1 MLSLKDFQPYQFDN
15 LVRMGPKND
24 GGYIVPENYKS
35 KLLISFGLGNN
46 WHFEKSMIKNGQ
58 ISKYVIFD
66 HTVDLNLLF
75 KSIFSSLK
83 SKQNIYIIVFKFKVF
98 LLYFKDFSILKNL
111 HIKKKIVARKYD
123 FQSTDLRDVM
133 KTFAEGSK
141 DIFLKCDIDN
151 GEYDIIDDI
160 ISFNQKIEVLVIE
173 FHDIIERKKEFKTCL
188 EKLKKYY
195 FLIHSHANNYSFT
208 DDLGIPNV
216 CEFTFVKRSS
226 YKLSKK
232 VKKLPILELDAPC
245 SPLRPEIQM
254 IFK

>member
-1 MLSLKDFQPYQFDN
+1 
-15 LVRMGPKND
+15 MGRV
-24 GGYIVPENYKS
+24 IV
-35 KLLISFGLGNN
+35 LIR
-46 WHFEKSMIKNGQ
+46 
-58 ISKYVIFD
+58 
-66 HTVDLNLLF
+66 
-75 KSIFSSLK
+75 
-83 SKQNIYIIVFKFKVF
+83 
-98 LLYFKDFSILKNL
+98 YFKDFTIARKK
-111 HIKKKIVARKYD
+111 HIRKKISKNGSLSLNKSKFKEISVIEV
-123 FQSTDLRDVM
+123 FQKFVKSNNTQ
-133 KTFAEGSK
+133 
-141 DIFLKCDIDN
+141 IFLKIDIE
-151 GEYDIIDDI
+151 GSEYEIIEQIMIYHKQIRI
-160 ISFNQKIEVLVIE
+160 IVIE